1 MISLQAVACASL
13 SYRFDLSDR
22 QRAILYVRGVRTSS
36 YKDLV
41 DNKGLRLYLYSVE
54 CGGAHDGSRLQ
65 QPVLV
70 ALFSNPFGIVINAGG
85 LMTT

>member
-1 MISLQAVACASL
+1 M
-13 SYRFDLSDR
+13 
-22 QRAILYVRGVRTSS
+22 RGVRTNS

-41 DNKGLRLYLYSVE
+41 GNKGLRLYLYSVE
-54 CGGAHDGSRLQ
+54 CGGAHDVSRLER
-65 QPVLV
+65 PILV